1 MVYHCACDF
10 SVTPESQF
18 DFGFLTA
25 LDLGFGLRGLDF
37 GLGLDNEEYD
47 KRKTMSKIKNTV
59 PVNYDC
65 F

>member
-1 MVYHCACDF
+1 MPVILVLPL
-10 SVTPESQF
+10 SPNSTSS
-18 DFGFLTA
+18 TA